1 MTADAPLDSIVD
13 LLTALV
19 RTPSR
24 AGEDD
29 LAPVARCI
37 ASWFGDR
44 SLPVQGLQG
53 RHGEPLGLYAECR
66 GSRPGGPWGDLG
78 ALGGQALSRPA
89 GGLPQ

>member
-13 LLTALV
+13 LLTTLV

-37 ASWFGDR
+37 ARWFTDR
-44 SLPVQGLQG
+44 SLPVHPLHGLN
-53 RHGEPLGLYAECR
+53 GEPLGL
-66 GSRPGGPWGDLG
+66 
-78 ALGGQALSRPA
+78 
-89 GGLPQ
+89 